1 MNSFLPNTGS
11 LTFAKLLTILFSRLF
26 QAGYGL
32 GDEDESLSMGG
43 KLCAHVASSYIVSL
57 RDMDMKHI
65 KDFVFLHGKQLSHFQ
80 LTFAVQKRK

>member
-1 MNSFLPNTGS
+1 MFLEVE
-11 LTFAKLLTILFSRLF
+11 LLTIILSYF

-43 KLCAHVASSYIVSL
+43 KLCAHVASSYIVNL

-65 KDFVFLHGKQLSHFQ
+65 KDFVFLHGKQFLPIQFFPSFRMYEIVPV
-80 LTFAVQKRK
+80 LKSLL